1 MRAAVLEGPRSL
13 VVTDVAEPTC
23 QPGEVLVEVDLAGVC
38 GSDLALFEG
47 RRPAVYPLILGHEAV
62 GRLVHDGTR
71 VVIEPNMPCGACSV
85 CTRGHG
91 NVCPRKRSLGLN
103 APGVFAERVAV
114 PAEFVHRL
122 PPHLD
127 PLDAVGL
134 EPLAVAVHGLRVG
147 NVQERD
153 RVAVIGCGNQGLLLI
168 QLAVAK
174 GARVLAAD
182 VRREPLSV
190 ARALG
195 ALNTLYLGADA
206 PADAADWSPGVVFE
220 AAGSA
225 SAVEAAMQMVA
236 PGGSVVMVGLTDQ
249 PVSVV
254 PLRFVRRGLR
264 LIGSLIYDHP
274 RDFQCAIDLVEQ
286 GLVHPRL
293 HVSSIAELSQASAAL
308 PRIVRG
314 EAGKTVFDVGG
325 VLERPTA
332 PARESSTCDAR

>member
-23 QPGEVLVEVDLAGVC
+23 QPGEVLVDVDLAGVC

-47 RRPAVYPLILGHEAV
+47 RRRVAYPLILGHEAI
-62 GRLVHDGTR
+62 GRLARDGTR
-71 VVIEPNMPCGACSV
+71 VVIEPNIPCGACSV
-85 CTRGHG
+85 CSRGQG
-91 NVCPRKRSLGLN
+91 NVCPHKRSLGLN

-122 PPHLD
+122 PPQLD
-127 PLDAVGL
+127 PMDAVGL
-134 EPLAVAVHGLRVG
+134 EPLAVAVHSLRVG
-147 NVQERD
+147 NVMQGD
-153 RVAVIGCGNQGLLLI
+153 QVAVIGCGTQGLLLI

-195 ALNTLYLGADA
+195 AQDTLHIGADA
-206 PADAADWSPGVVFE
+206 PPDVVDWSPSVVFE

-236 PGGSVVMVGLTDQ
+236 PGGSVVVVGLADQ

-254 PLRFVRRGLR
+254 PLRLVRRGLH

-286 GLVHPRL
+286 GLIHPGVHV
-293 HVSSIAELSQASAAL
+293 HAIAELSQAADAL
-308 PRIVRG
+308 SRIVRG
-314 EAGKTVFDVGG
+314 EAGKTVFDMRG
-325 VLERPTA
+325 VHER
-332 PARESSTCDAR
+332 STCDAR